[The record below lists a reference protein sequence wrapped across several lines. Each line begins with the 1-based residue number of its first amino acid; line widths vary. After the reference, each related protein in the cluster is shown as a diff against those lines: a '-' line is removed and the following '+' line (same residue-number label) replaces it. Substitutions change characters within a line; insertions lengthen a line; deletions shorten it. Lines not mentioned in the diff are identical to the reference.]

1 MKTATR
7 SKIPM
12 IKNSQDG
19 LLQKEKANMKHLSII
34 TFVIFAGLLLSACG
48 AGGQADATSTPIP
61 TVVADNTII
70 AEGRLEPV
78 HYVDIAFNA
87 NGTVSDVLVS
97 DGEQVKAGQVIAR
110 LENSEAKQAEVAKA
124 EEDFL
129 MAQQAFDSAE
139 VTALSKVAE
148 AHEAVRKAQYELDN
162 FAIPSDLREMSTTE
176 AMAYTAQKLDEAR
189 ARFEPYRY
197 LEERL
202 AWELKREN
210 PNKANEVVYRSTAKN
225 YKKQLDDAWADY
237 NKAIKWA
244 TLESNLE
251 NAQADLAMNQ
261 KEYDLLSNGSTGN
274 DMAVAE
280 AQYEAARANLDA
292 ARAAL
297 ADVELTAP
305 FDGTVAGLKV
315 KTGETVTPGQVFAS
329 VADLSGWIV
338 KTTDLTELDVVKISE
353 EQPVTVTLDAIP
365 DKTLKGKV
373 QKIGQNYS
381 EKQGDIV
388 YEVTVEV
395 TESLPTMRWGMTT
408 EVKFN
413 K

>member
-1 MKTATR
+1 MKR
-7 SKIPM
+7 
-12 IKNSQDG
+12 
-19 LLQKEKANMKHLSII
+19 LLII

-48 AGGQADATSTPIP
+48 GGAEPATESTPIP
-61 TVVADNTII
+61 TVVADNLIV
-70 AEGRLEPV
+70 AEGRLEPIK
-78 HYVDIAFNA
+78 YVDIAFNA

-97 DGEQVKAGQVIAR
+97 EGEQVTAGQVIAR

-129 MAQQAFDSAE
+129 MAQQVFDSAE
-139 VTALSKVAE
+139 VGALGKLAE
-148 AHEAVRKAQYELDN
+148 SHEAMRKAQYELDN
-162 FAIPSDLREMSTTE
+162 FDIPSDLRDMGTTE
-176 AMAYTAQKLDEAR
+176 AMNYTATKLDEAR
-189 ARFEPYRY
+189 AAFEPYRY
-197 LEERL
+197 LAERL
-202 AWELKREN
+202 SRELSREDPAN
-210 PNKANEVVYRSTAKN
+210 PDVYRSTAKN
-225 YKKQLDDAWADY
+225 YKKRLDDAWANY

-251 NAQADLAMNQ
+251 NAQAELAKNQ
-261 KEYDLLSNGSTGN
+261 KEYDLLSSGSNAG
-274 DMAVAE
+274 DKAVAE

-315 KTGETVTPGQVFAS
+315 KTGESVTPGQIAAS

-353 EQPVTVTLDAIP
+353 DQPVTVTLDAIP
-365 DKTLKGKV
+365 DQTLEGKV
-373 QKIGQNYS
+373 LRIGQNYS
-381 EKQGDIV
+381 EKQGDVV

-395 TESLPTMRWGMTT
+395 TESLPTMRWGMTAI
-408 EVKFN
+408 VKFTE
-413 K
+413 